1 MTLTELKIDQTTTV
15 LRLEGQFIYTQR
27 RLFQEAIL
35 KICQQ
40 GARQIVLDLSEVP
53 ILDSA
58 ALGLLMVTHRLLS
71 NERRRLVLARPRANI
86 KEVIELAGLHEIIPL
101 SDGGDLVDLRKS
113 A

>member
-1 MTLTELKIDQTTTV
+1 MNITELKIDQTTTA

-27 RLFQEAIL
+27 RVFQEAIR

-40 GARQIVLDLSEVP
+40 GARRIILDLSEVL

-86 KEVIELAGLHEIIPL
+86 KAVIELAGLHEIIPL
-101 SDGGDLVDLRKS
+101 SDGGELADLKKS